1 MGPTKKNHK
10 LKVFG
15 GGVNQFFPDNN
26 PALVNDR
33 TPLLVFSAKPANNR
47 SSPPVKIFAVTHKK
61 AGA

>member
-1 MGPTKKNHK
+1 M
-10 LKVFG
+10 KVFG

-47 SSPPVKIFAVTHKK
+47 SSPRVKIFAVTHKK